1 VSSWQEVDT
10 SGCVRHLLDVHS
22 SKAAAHL
29 ARRNRP
35 LAVTALLALEVE
47 QAVEHAMFRKA
58 VAPAQGH
65 KALSDWQAD
74 LASGA
79 VEIVGTDWPQ
89 AFEEARRIARLRTL
103 REGHRTLDILHVA
116 AALVSEAEEL
126 LTFDGRQRQLAKAE
140 GLKVRP

>member
-1 VSSWQEVDT
+1 VKDYPDT
-10 SGCVRHLLDVHS
+10 SFVLSLYLQDVHS
-22 SKAAAHL
+22 AQAAAHL
-29 ARRNRP
+29 AGRSRP
-35 LAVTALLALEVE
+35 LAVTALLAFEVE
-47 QAVEHAMFRKA
+47 QALELAMFRNK

-89 AFEEARRIARLRTL
+89 AFDEARRIARLRTVT
-103 REGHRTLDILHVA
+103 EGYRSLDILHVA

-126 LTFDGRQRQLAKAE
+126 LTFDDRQRKLAQAE
-140 GLKVRP
+140 GLKVKP

>member
-1 VSSWQEVDT
+1 VKDYPDT
-10 SGCVRHLLDVHS
+10 SFVLSLYLLDVHS

-29 ARRNRP
+29 AARSRP
-35 LAVTALLALEVE
+35 LAVTALLAFEVE
-47 QAVEHAMFRKA
+47 QAVEHAMFRKR

-89 AFEEARRIARLRTL
+89 AYAEARRIARLRTVT
-103 REGHRTLDILHVA
+103 EGHRSLDILHVA
-116 AALVSEAEEL
+116 AALVSDAEEL
-126 LTFDGRQRQLAKAE
+126 LTFDQRQRKLAQAE
-140 GLKVRP
+140 GLKVKP